1 MLATLVTV
9 KAGDFRN
16 ILKTLA
22 TNPATLNVMDTL
34 AKLET
39 EERSRKEFES
49 DNFLCDFITSKI
61 LKYFPREKIIFIHG
75 KVRVLR
81 H

>member
-1 MLATLVTV
+1 MLTTLVTV
-9 KAGDFRN
+9 KAVNIRN
-16 ILKTLA
+16 ILKLWQHST
-22 TNPATLNVMDTL
+22 MDTVT
-34 AKLET
+34 KLEP

-49 DNFLCDFITSKI
+49 DNFLCGFITSKI

-81 H
+81 HQL